1 MTTSLGERTLA
12 LRKPRL
18 LKPRR
23 EQIPAGACLCD
34 YCTAKCCRYFALPI
48 DTPEERGDFDYLRWY
63 LLHGETTLFVDD
75 GVWYLMVHT
84 ACKKLQSDGRCGVYE
99 TRPQI
104 CRAYA
109 TDDCEYEDDWTYEQY
124 VETAEQL
131 DEYVEARFTLA
142 SSGGIRGPRPAAFP
156 ILN

>member
-1 MTTSLGERTLA
+1 MTISLGERTLA

-18 LKPRR
+18 IKPRR

-99 TRPQI
+99 
-104 CRAYA
+104 
-109 TDDCEYEDDWTYEQY
+109 DDWTYEKY
-124 VETAEQL
+124 FETAEQL
-131 DEYVEARFTLA
+131 DEFVDARFSLA
-142 SSGGIRGPRPAAFP
+142 SSNAIRSPRPVAFP